1 MLVVKLFMMC
11 CMAKKI
17 KLSGAEKFDS
27 YYKEIYQDRWESIK
41 TAFAVES
48 QPISLS
54 AELVEPY
61 YMDKA
66 SIFAANCLPVK
77 ENDKVLDMCAAPG
90 GKTLVL
96 ALKLKGSGQ
105 LISNDRSAA
114 RRNRLINVIQT
125 CLPEEWRKNIKVTGY
140 DSSKWTLY
148 EQNEYDCVL
157 LDAPCSSER
166 HVLNDAKALD
176 IWGTNRPKQLAIQ
189 QFAMLCSALDAVK
202 EGGYIL
208 YSTCSINPEENEKVI
223 EKLCTKRAGRFE
235 EIDTK
240 VDNAEKL
247 SHGRIFMPDKADG
260 IGPLYFCLL
269 KRCK

>member
-1 MLVVKLFMMC
+1 
-11 CMAKKI
+11 MAKRE
-17 KLSGAEKFDS
+17 KLSGSEKFDS
-27 YYKEIYQDRWESIK
+27 YYGEIYGSRWESIK
-41 TAFAVES
+41 EAFAKES
-48 QPISLS
+48 TPLSLS
-54 AELVEPY
+54 DELSEPY

-66 SIFAANCLPVK
+66 SVFAANCLPVK

-105 LISNDRSAA
+105 LISNDRSAS

-125 CLPEEWRKNIKVTGY
+125 CLPSEWQKNIKVTGY

-166 HVLNDAKALD
+166 HVINDNKALD

-202 EGGYIL
+202 VGGYIL
-208 YSTCSINPEENEKVI
+208 YSTCSINPLENELVI
-223 EKLCTKRAGRFE
+223 EKLCAKRAGRFE
-235 EIDTK
+235 EIETD
-240 VDNAEKL
+240 VEDAEKL
-247 SHGRIFMPDKADG
+247 SHGRIFMPDRANG

-269 KRCK
+269 KRCE